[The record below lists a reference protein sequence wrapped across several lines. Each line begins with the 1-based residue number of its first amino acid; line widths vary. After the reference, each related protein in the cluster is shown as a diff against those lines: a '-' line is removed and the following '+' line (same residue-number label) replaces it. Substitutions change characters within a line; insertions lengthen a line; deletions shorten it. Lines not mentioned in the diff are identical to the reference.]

1 MTVVSFRMCRNSLF
15 LLNQWHIIFLWTVTM
30 NIHRARR
37 RIARIRCLQ
46 DCIQCFKSKRQ
57 LPECVCYV
65 PSELNYTCNARSFIQ
80 VYKEPSTNSARIRD
94 VTGGV
99 ESSLVVSGEEMCNA
113 EGKWLKLKKVR
124 LHSFSIHNMVIHL
137 WGILFPGL
145 FLKSFYCLLW

>member
-1 MTVVSFRMCRNSLF
+1 
-15 LLNQWHIIFLWTVTM
+15 M

-124 LHSFSIHNMVIHL
+124 LLFLNTQHGDTLVGNTISRSLSATFLLLAMVAMNMVYCVT
-137 WGILFPGL
+137 
-145 FLKSFYCLLW
+145 FLLCVVFVFLLKTVFYLSD

>member
-1 MTVVSFRMCRNSLF
+1 
-15 LLNQWHIIFLWTVTM
+15 M

-145 FLKSFYCLLW
+145 FLQPFYCLLW